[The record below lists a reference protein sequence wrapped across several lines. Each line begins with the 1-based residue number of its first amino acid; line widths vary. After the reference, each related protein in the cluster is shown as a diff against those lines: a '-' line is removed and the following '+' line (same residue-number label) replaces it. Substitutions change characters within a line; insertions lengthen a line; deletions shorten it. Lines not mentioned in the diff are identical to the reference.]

1 MTLVYGIKVVLAAII
16 GSVAG
21 HITVRYIAK
30 RRAER
35 RFNRAFKKALKEA
48 ADDAIKDIERIKF
61 YEKIKS
67 EQEKGC
73 WESYEIQK
81 NLRGYFVLLIG
92 PHGTKA
98 ISIPQNFTNKDL
110 YELRRHL
117 FNCKYKRLERM

>member
-1 MTLVYGIKVVLAAII
+1 MILAYGIVIALAAIA

-21 HITVRYIAK
+21 RTATNYLA
-30 RRAER
+30 
-35 RFNRAFKKALKEA
+35 NRKSEKALEEAIFKAVKEI
-48 ADDAIKDIERIKF
+48 ADKRKDIERSRLYETIKL
-61 YEKIKS
+61 
-67 EQEKGC
+67 EQERGC

-98 ISIPQNFTNKDL
+98 ISIPQNFTDYDL
-110 YELRRHL
+110 YDLRRHL

>member
-1 MTLVYGIKVVLAAII
+1 MILAYGIVTVLAVIV

-21 HITVRYIAK
+21 HTLTKYFAK

-35 RFNRAFKKALKEA
+35 RFNRAFKKAPKEA

-98 ISIPQNFTNKDL
+98 ISIPQSFTNKDL
-110 YELRRHL
+110 YELRRLL

>member
-1 MTLVYGIKVVLAAII
+1 MILAYGIVTVLAVIV

-21 HITVRYIAK
+21 HTLTRYFAK
-30 RRAER
+30 RRAEK

-98 ISIPQNFTNKDL
+98 ISIPQSFTNKDL

-117 FNCKYKRLERM
+117 FNCKYKRRERM